1 MPTEPAVTDDH
12 QPSDEPAD
20 SGSWWSRPCGGRYV
34 LAIAMPL
41 VISTASWT
49 VMNFID
55 RMFLLWHD
63 KNEMAAALPAGML
76 LFALICFP
84 LGVASYVNTFVAQ
97 YVGAGRPK
105 QVGRAVW
112 QAVFI
117 GLVSVPLLIAL
128 APLAEWFFFFARH
141 DPAVAVHEVAY
152 LQVLTFGAGA
162 MVISAAMSSFFTGRG
177 KTRTVMIV
185 DSTAA
190 LLNIVLDYLW
200 IFGNAGCPELGIA
213 GAAWATVVSQWFK
226 VAWYW
231 WLMMRPEHREAYGML
246 SGRRID
252 WPLMGR
258 LLRYGGPNGLQLVI
272 DVAAFTVFILLIGQ
286 LGPDAMLATTLA
298 FNVNSVAFV
307 PMFGVGIAV
316 STIVGQQLG
325 RNRPDLAARAT
336 WTAFTLAATYTGIM
350 ALLYITIPDVFLF
363 GHAAGID
370 AAQFAPLRD
379 TVVVLLRFVAVYCV
393 FDAMNIIFVSAI
405 KGAGDTRFILLTA
418 IITSPLPVIVG
429 YLGVWFFAQ
438 ELLWCWVVLTG
449 WIVSLGLIYF
459 ARFRQGRWR
468 TMRVIDPEL
477 VDVASTETVATEKT
491 EDHEPVATE
500 TAVACERHGAS
511 RR

>member
-1 MPTEPAVTDDH
+1 MTDDDH
-12 QPSDEPAD
+12 PPSDEPAE
-20 SGSWWSRPCGGRYV
+20 SGSWWSRDCGGRYV
-34 LAIAMPL
+34 LAMAMPL

-105 QVGRAVW
+105 QVGRVVW

-117 GLVSVPLLIAL
+117 GVASVPLLVAL
-128 APLAEWFFFFARH
+128 APLAEWFFSFAGH
-141 DPAVAVHEVAY
+141 DEAVAVHEVTY
-152 LQVLTFGAGA
+152 LQILTFGAGA
-162 MVISAAMSSFFTGRG
+162 MVISAAMSAFFTGRG

-185 DSTAA
+185 DSSAN
-190 LLNIVLDYLW
+190 LLNVVLDVLW
-200 IFGNAGCPELGIA
+200 IFGIAGFPELGIA
-213 GAAWATVVSQWFK
+213 GAALATVVSQWFK
-226 VAWYW
+226 VACYW
-231 WLMMRPEHREAYGML
+231 CLMMRKEHRETYGVV
-246 SGRRID
+246 SGRRLD
-252 WPLMGR
+252 LPLMGR
-258 LLRYGGPNGLQLVI
+258 LLRFGGPNGLQLFV

-286 LGPDAMLATTLA
+286 LGPDAILATTLA

-325 RNRPDLAARAT
+325 RNRPDMAARAT
-336 WTAFTLAATYTGIM
+336 WTAFTIAAVYTGLM
-350 ALLYITIPDVFLF
+350 GLLYVSIPDAFLF
-363 GHAAGID
+363 GHALGID

-379 TVVVLLRFVAVYCV
+379 TVVVLLRFVAVYCI

-418 IITSPLPVIVG
+418 MITSPLPVIVG
-429 YLGVWFFAQ
+429 YLGIRFYNQ
-438 ELLWCWVVLTG
+438 ELLWCWVVLTA

-459 ARFRQGRWR
+459 ARFLQGRWR
-468 TMRVIDPEL
+468 TMRVIEPEL
-477 VDVASTETVATEKT
+477 VAVALAESVETEPT
-491 EDHEPVATE
+491 EDEELAATE